1 MRIVYWLCGIVAA
14 VCMAFTVVSALV
26 LVFQI
31 VAIIAAFI
39 GVCWLIIYAA
49 KAFNKLKKKP
59 PE

>member
-26 LVFQI
+26 LVFQ
-31 VAIIAAFI
+31 VAAIIAALI
-39 GVCWLIIYAA
+39 VIYWVIIYAA

-59 PE
+59 PD